1 MSLAV
6 STAQASPGDHVRV
19 GDATVTPSVQ
29 SGFEYHSNAYL
40 LEGGDGAPP
49 VAASDWTLT
58 PRLAADLDNR
68 NLELHF
74 GLGWALK
81 KFVDFDTEDAYN
93 VQNLDHF
100 KDFDANLGVYA
111 LNKNV
116 LGLRLDDKFEISNT
130 PAKVQT
136 AEEGISA
143 NYTHL
148 SNDLNAG
155 IAIRPGSALEI
166 ALLGNA
172 GVDRY
177 DVPEPLVEDGD
188 PNINNRSNYG
198 PVLDVKWR
206 FLPKTSLLF
215 TGSANWLRWDHNL
228 VYAIGPDVEGVN
240 YGQYIGKPD
249 ALAWRFATGIRGQ
262 FTDKIA
268 AEAQLGYGRMTY
280 DEDSVLE
287 DPNAQSL
294 PSTSTEIA
302 QTGAETFARDLTS
315 FGEGFTVN
323 TQVAW
328 SPVRGHTVTAGY
340 KKDFQDAFFTNYV
353 VYNYLFVR
361 YEGLF
366 ASRVGLTGEITYR
379 LDAFHGEV
387 ARKDNNTRMKVTGA
401 YRFND
406 FLAANLAAGWV
417 QRACGD
423 ENCGPGGI
431 FYSTQYDDFT
441 VSAGATFTY

>member
-1 MSLAV
+1 
-6 STAQASPGDHVRV
+6 
-19 GDATVTPSVQ
+19 
-29 SGFEYHSNAYL
+29 
-40 LEGGDGAPP
+40 
-49 VAASDWTLT
+49 VAASDWMLT
-58 PRLAADLDNR
+58 PRLAADLDGQNT
-68 NLELHF
+68 ELHF
-74 GLGWALK
+74 GMGWDLK
-81 KFVDFDTEDAYN
+81 KFIDFDTSDAYN

-100 KDFDANLGVYA
+100 KDFDANLGAYF
-111 LNKNV
+111 LNRNL
-116 LGLRLDDKFEISNT
+116 LGLRLDDKFEIANT

-136 AEEGISA
+136 ADAGISA

-155 IAIRPGSALEI
+155 VTVRPGSALEI
-166 ALLGNA
+166 ALLGNV
-172 GVDRY
+172 GVDSY
-177 DVPEPLVEDGD
+177 DVPEPLAEDGD
-188 PNINNRSNYG
+188 PNINNRQNYG
-198 PVLDVKWR
+198 PVLEVKWR
-206 FLPKTSLLF
+206 FLPKTSLLLN
-215 TGSANWLRWDHNL
+215 GSANWLRWDHNL

-240 YGQYIGKPD
+240 YGNYIGKPD
-249 ALAWRFATGIRGQ
+249 AMAWRFSTGIRGQ
-262 FTDKIA
+262 FTDKVA
-268 AEAQLGYGRMTY
+268 AEAQLGYGQMNY

-287 DPNAQSL
+287 DPSAQSL

-302 QTGAETFARDLTS
+302 QTGDETFARDLTS
-315 FGEGFTVN
+315 FGEGFTIN

-328 SPVRGHTVTAGY
+328 SPVHGHTFTGGY

-353 VYNYLFVR
+353 VYNFLFLR

-379 LDAFHGEV
+379 LDSFHGEV
-387 ARKDNNTRMKVTGA
+387 ARKDNNTRLKVTGA

-406 FLAANLAAGWV
+406 YLAANLGVGWV

-423 ENCGPGGI
+423 KNCGPGGI